1 MTQHINQG
9 IYYARGRYYESRALR
24 LLKKLG
30 FDAKAANGNDPYSHD
45 LQIGSC
51 RIEVKGS
58 RLHDLKQ
65 RKRGYQFSLYRAGKA
80 KHSESDFMLLLCFD
94 QNHLR
99 GVFVIPSQLTEDVHC
114 ITIPNINPKNY
125 SGRWSI
131 WFKDRKSTRL
141 NSSHQL

>member
-99 GVFVIPSQLTEDVHC
+99 GVFVIPSL
-114 ITIPNINPKNY
+114 NPKNY
-125 SGRWSI
+125 SGHWSI
-131 WFKDRKSTRL
+131 WFNHVDRIQSEVIRAA
-141 NSSHQL
+141 SR